1 VYQKLA
7 PYATEMQKIK
17 QVMIIVLEA
26 IIESE
31 VINNI
36 NWLILE

>member
-1 VYQKLA
+1 
-7 PYATEMQKIK
+7 MQKIK
-17 QVMIIVLEA
+17 QVMIMVLEA